1 MMISDCC
8 GAEAGELLD
17 IEICPVC
24 KKHCE
29 FVESEEDGEEDKED
43 TSWN

>member
-1 MMISDCC
+1 M
-8 GAEAGELLD
+8 LD
-17 IEICPVC
+17 IEICPAC
-24 KKHCE
+24 LEHCE